1 MKKLFL
7 LFWIL
12 FSLSTVYVQGQEI
25 IYPVHVNV
33 NLVAPYSLYLSDYV
47 SGNRDRLIVT
57 LINRDVHYQS
67 MPVRLRMTIKGNGFS
82 LQTRPYSSVP
92 PITLEPNLPYRLTV
106 DDLRPYFDS
115 RNLSSEGL
123 GGDSFLKGKRMPEGM
138 VEFGVEVLEYNT
150 GKLLS
155 RKGIGT
161 AWLVLQK
168 PPLLSIPFDGETLS
182 WREPLNQLFQWTPQ
196 STGSA
201 RVEYELIIK
210 ELWDNGM
217 SPESAFAYSPEIFRE
232 RVPATSYLYGLQ
244 APPLEAGHRY
254 AWAVRVVPK
263 EGADDEN
270 IVENDGLSEIRSFRV
285 GRYCPPPANIKATA
299 ERGYIRVEWEGMP
312 EHLKYAVSYR
322 LQGSDEWHE
331 EYSTF
336 PSAMLPGIRAGHTY
350 EYRVAG
356 FCESE
361 IPTYNEHVGKINV
374 PTEDT
379 ARLRN
384 CGVLRPVDLSNLEPL
399 EGLADG
405 DQFMAGDF
413 PVHIQQVTGSQG
425 YFTGHGYVHI
435 PFLGNAPFKVTFDN
449 IFVNTERR
457 MVRGVVKTVYEASE
471 SGIYNT
477 DDIFIGGSNTGKVVE
492 GITKT
497 DLSADF
503 EIDPSN
509 GFYFDETNGRIEI
522 TDEEGEVI
530 GYIETGSAM
539 TGGEST
545 GRNDGNVSSVFPMTV
560 RDTTGSLYRIDT
572 PSEEF
577 PASSSDVKKKLV
589 VTPVGKSVDALD
601 GDKVNLKRID
611 DDIARIVFKDCE
623 GSRYA
628 FDKWQPAYS
637 QSYLIRAKYEQ
648 IGKDYHVPAKL
659 LPSGKPDKVSAALEI
674 KNSSVNP
681 DHVVFRT
688 AAGTEYRPES
698 YDAKTKTWIL
708 TLVGGET
715 DDGQELYAL
724 YPKSDGGY
732 YNLGKLLVVTYP
744 EYRFKVKIVPVSA
757 ELKEFDALRRTLQD
771 IYARAGIECEVEKLP
786 VFNYDVPSLFQ
797 KGSGLFSAYTPEM
810 KALNAAYASA
820 HVVEEDA
827 AYLFVLSRSGHKKDR
842 NFSGFMPLNKQYGYL
857 FRDDFKDFEEF
868 ATAAAHE
875 LAHGRLSLKHP
886 FDKSLGLS
894 EGDLPDNLMDYRNG
908 RTLAKW
914 QWDVIHDPGVVVR
927 IFERDKDAMI
937 QGAFYDGIALAPL
950 VDYKYHYNFGDIY
963 SIETRSSELT
973 CGRYNLTAHYNIDHD
988 NAKKLSYYLAWCEVL
1003 KGSSK
1008 QYRTDYY
1015 IGANRLNEFKEKVK
1029 LYSSAADI
1037 FFMNGVPPQNMLQVL
1052 NGLEIGDLS
1061 EVLGGLGDMWGD
1073 ALSDPMWWINI
1084 VNGSVSPKFLKPSAK
1099 FMGSFIQGLSDG
1111 AISLLNKT
1119 GRLGYKIKH
1128 IAGEVALYTNLEIE
1142 IARFNSRGILR
1153 PLHWG
1158 EAVGEKVLSL
1168 ENIRFLKEGKDWTGN
1183 LLLYK
1188 SGNNY
1193 FWLTKNVTFKIGD
1206 KIGGF
1211 EVKNVKLGNND
1222 KVAIIGRSMGD
1233 IKNPGVKSIYNELKS
1248 TTLDVE
1254 IFDQSSLTGE
1264 WKIKF
1269 DEAITEFASKTE
1281 NWTKH
1286 LPNQELMKLKIYK
1299 LNKEWVQYLI
1309 EQEYTIL
1316 DLGDFNNL
1324 GFSIFYSMEKSI
1336 IFKK

>member
-33 NLVAPYSLYLSDYV
+33 NLVAPYSFYLSDYV
-47 SGNRDRLIVT
+47 SGSRERLLVT
-57 LINRDVHYQS
+57 LINRDVRYQS
-67 MPVRLRMTIKGNGFS
+67 MPVRLRLTIKGNGFS

-217 SPESAFAYSPEIFRE
+217 APESAFAYSPEIFRE

-299 ERGYIRVEWEGMP
+299 ERGYIRVDWEGMP

-361 IPTYNEHVGKINV
+361 IPTYNEHVGKINL

-509 GFYFDETNGRIEI
+509 EFYFDEANGRIEI

-628 FDKWQPAYS
+628 FDEWQPAYS

-674 KNSSVNP
+674 KDSSVNP

-908 RTLAKW
+908 RELAKW
-914 QWDVIHDPGVVVR
+914 QWDVIHDPGVVMR

-937 QGAFYDGIALAPL
+937 IVDRNKNSITVRWERCMPQLIAGKKLLKYDAVCSDTKENVTYYRLIDDGGI
-950 VDYKYHYNFGDIY
+950 V
-963 SIETRSSELT
+963 
-973 CGRYNLTAHYNIDHD
+973 AHYLD
-988 NAKKLSYYLAWCEVL
+988 NSVEVIQRYAITFNKKDWHTL
-1003 KGSSK
+1003 
-1008 QYRTDYY
+1008 
-1015 IGANRLNEFKEKVK
+1015 
-1029 LYSSAADI
+1029 
-1037 FFMNGVPPQNMLQVL
+1037 
-1052 NGLEIGDLS
+1052 
-1061 EVLGGLGDMWGD
+1061 
-1073 ALSDPMWWINI
+1073 ALSDYQTDCLSCELTSLLGQMVVGTGKLVGSYALPAENI
-1084 VNGSVSPKFLKPSAK
+1084 YILVTGEDFDGEEASRIAAGGFLLLEAVQVGKVAK
-1099 FMGSFIQGLSDG
+1099 FIKGGKLLVRGGKKADLSVRVLKQFVKKTAEDAVIDLSAQFLVGFVKNAIAYQEEDG
-1111 AISLLNKT
+1111 
-1119 GRLGYKIKH
+1119 Y
-1128 IAGEVALYTNLEIE
+1128 E
-1142 IARFNSRGILR
+1142 IAKR
-1153 PLHWG
+1153 
-1158 EAVGEKVLSL
+1158 A
-1168 ENIRFLKEGKDWTGN
+1168 
-1183 LLLYK
+1183 LL
-1188 SGNNY
+1188 
-1193 FWLTKNVTFKIGD
+1193 
-1206 KIGGF
+1206 
-1211 EVKNVKLGNND
+1211 
-1222 KVAIIGRSMGD
+1222 D
-1233 IKNPGVKSIYNELKS
+1233 IKLQDAIVAGMIDYAS
-1248 TTLDVE
+1248 
-1254 IFDQSSLTGE
+1254 FD
-1264 WKIKF
+1264 
-1269 DEAITEFASKTE
+1269 SKT
-1281 NWTKH
+1281 KAAFDCA
-1286 LPNQELMKLKIYK
+1286 LKITSKIESGGISIELNTTMLGVADCFVNLMVSTGFKYLKKTEGYDVFCRTIQEAQNSYK
-1299 LNKEWVQYLI
+1299 EVL
-1309 EQEYTIL
+1309 
-1316 DLGDFNNL
+1316 
-1324 GFSIFYSMEKSI
+1324 
-1336 IFKK
+1336 